1 MDDKAIQIKKEDLLI
16 VDEVIDTQEFI
27 DSGKEIEE
35 NE

>member
-27 DSGKEIEE
+27 DIGKEIEE